1 MMKGGYKDSGKGAKG
16 NNEKYMSKGM
26 NLQDGTQ
33 ASAPKK
39 CTYLWD
45 RVFPKLR
52 RSEAEIW
59 VIQAKR
65 LTINIRNIRGCDDS
79 TDWGNS

>member
-39 CTYLWD
+39 CTIPMGQGFSEVTL
-45 RVFPKLR
+45 F
-52 RSEAEIW
+52 RSGNLGYPS
-59 VIQAKR
+59 QAFNYKY
-65 LTINIRNIRGCDDS
+65 
-79 TDWGNS
+79 